1 MRSIFRNFIPA
12 LSIYAGLTVL
22 FSQYYFCVLSDT
34 SLTVILGCSLIVIML
49 TNFELMGNYD
59 RYRSRGRRLYF
70 WYRHLITLS
79 LVFSAVSTAVT
90 GIEVLGNVFKGAGF
104 NDNQHVYSV
113 HVTAVLYTFIFIG
126 LLVGCYFQRLVL
138 TAAYL
143 ARDMDIRLFKV
154 ASPATVATVIMA
166 AASAYGVFYVFSGE
180 PYLIIT
186 SSPEYYLYKRAILNF
201 GPVDSISV
209 ALLGATVSYIIS
221 RTLLSRRVMRFPFF
235 SRYHFNQ

>member
-34 SLTVILGCSLIVIML
+34 SLTVILGCSLFLLML
-49 TNFELMGNYD
+49 TSFELMRHYD
-59 RYRSRGRRLYF
+59 RYRTRGRRLYF
-70 WYRHLITLS
+70 WYRHFIMLS
-79 LVFSAVSTAVT
+79 LVFSAVTTAVT
-90 GIEVLGNVFKGAGF
+90 GIEVLGNIFKGAGF
-104 NDNQHVYSV
+104 NDNEHVYSV

-126 LLVGCYFQRLVL
+126 LLVGCYFQRLVM

-143 ARDMDIRLFKV
+143 ARDMDIKIFKV
-154 ASPATVATVIMA
+154 ASPATVATVILA
-166 AASAYGVFYVFSGE
+166 AASVYGVFYVFSGE

-186 SSPEYYLYKRAILNF
+186 ASSDYYLYKRAILNF

-209 ALLGATVSYIIS
+209 ALLGATVSYTIS
-221 RTLLSRRVMRFPFF
+221 RTLLSRRAMRFPFF
-235 SRYHFNQ
+235 SRYLFDQ